1 MDDKEVGRYWEG
13 NAEVW
18 TLLARM
24 GADIYRD
31 HFNTPGFLSI
41 LPEVSGLRGL
51 DIGCGEGY
59 NTRQLA
65 ARGAR
70 MTAVD
75 IAPTFIRHAQEK
87 ESDRPLGITYS
98 VANAVELPFP
108 DSSFDF
114 ATAFMSIMDMA
125 DSEKAVCEAF
135 RVIKPGGFLQFS
147 ICHPCFTSTKN
158 TWIDDDQGR
167 HIAMAVS
174 DYFKEGEGEIIEW
187 IFHEASP
194 ELKAKLKKFRMPTFH
209 RTLSGWLNLL
219 IDNGFTIERVLEPT
233 ASDEIIEKFPEL
245 ADTRLISHFLILRCR
260 KSHS

>member
-1 MDDKEVGRYWEG
+1 VDDKEVGRYWEG
-13 NAEVW
+13 NAEAW
-18 TLLARM
+18 TFLARK
-24 GADIYRD
+24 GYDIYRD

-41 LPEVSGLRGL
+41 LPDVAGLCGL

-59 NTRQLA
+59 NTRRLA

-70 MTAVD
+70 MKAVD
-75 IAPTFIRHAQEK
+75 IAPTFIRHAQEE
-87 ESDRPLGITYS
+87 ESNRPLGIDYS

-125 DSEKAVCEAF
+125 DSEKAIREAY
-135 RVIKPGGFLQFS
+135 RVVKQGGFFQFS
-147 ICHPCFTSTKN
+147 ICHPCFTSSKN
-158 TWIDDDQGR
+158 TWVDDEQGC
-167 HIAMAVS
+167 HVAMAVS

-187 IFHEASP
+187 TFHEAPS
-194 ELKAKLKKFRMPTFH
+194 ELKRTLPKFRTPTFH

-219 IDNGFTIERVLEPT
+219 LDSGFVIERVLEPK
-233 ASDEIIEKFPEL
+233 ASNETIEEFPEL

-260 KSHS
+260 KS

>member
-1 MDDKEVGRYWEG
+1 MDDKEAGRYWEE
-13 NAEVW
+13 NAEAW

-41 LPEVSGLRGL
+41 LPDVAGLRGL

-59 NTRQLA
+59 NTRKLA
-65 ARGAR
+65 ERGAV

-75 IAPTFIRHAQEK
+75 IAPTFIRHALE
-87 ESDRPLGITYS
+87 EETNHPLGINYN
-98 VANAVELPFP
+98 VASAAELPFP
-108 DSSFDF
+108 ESSFNF

-125 DSEKAVCEAF
+125 SDEKAIREAF

-194 ELKAKLKKFRMPTFH
+194 ELKTKLKKFRMPTFH

-219 IDNGFTIERVLEPT
+219 IDTGFAIERVHEPT
-233 ASDEIIEKFPEL
+233 ASDKTIKNYPCL
-245 ADTRLISHFLILRCR
+245 ADTRIISHFLILRCR
-260 KSHS
+260 KP